1 LVFRFDAQNNRATL
15 TEQWGETLTFPAK
28 GPQSFFNE
36 IAKSRETKTA
46 CARSVS
52 DVKDLLYCAAAL
64 L

>member
-1 LVFRFDAQNNRATL
+1 ML

-52 DVKDLLYCAAAL
+52 DVKDLIYCAAAL